1 MPQLHPLERVW
12 SLRIPV
18 GHLQPPVLRHSRPNL
33 APLPQEEQNKI
44 PPPKTLLSFYSKGF
58 FLIRVINAV
67 AAFGKKKNPHQKK
80 PQLKTPRTVCV
91 FLGFFS
97 LFQADKEVYKCVLY
111 IYVYVFL
118 KIAFNKCLLHLQDPP
133 TILTL

>member
-67 AAFGKKKNPHQKK
+67 AAFGKKKSTPK
-80 PQLKTPRTVCV
+80 KTPTQNPKNCVC
-91 FLGFFS
+91 FSGFFS